1 MVVATH
7 KVEGNDLVYML
18 LEHVD
23 DKIRELI
30 TALD

>member
-1 MVVATH
+1 
-7 KVEGNDLVYML
+7 VYML

-30 TALD
+30 TALDWIVLQACV